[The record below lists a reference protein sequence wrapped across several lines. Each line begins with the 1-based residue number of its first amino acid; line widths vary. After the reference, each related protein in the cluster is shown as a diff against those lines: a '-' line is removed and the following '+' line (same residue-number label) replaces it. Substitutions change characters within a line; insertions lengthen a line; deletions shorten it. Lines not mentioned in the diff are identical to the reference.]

1 MRIVDTIPHAEF
13 RISILKMNDKWLL
26 RIEAG
31 PYEQVYKFTTEMAA
45 NPDEIKLLANP
56 EFLEQVKTQFDA
68 MHAVFLPAVR
78 GLKGKL

>member
-1 MRIVDTIPHAEF
+1 MRIVDTIPHAEY

-45 NPDEIKLLANP
+45 NTDEIKQLASP
-56 EFLEQVKTQFDA
+56 EFLEKVKIQFDS
-68 MHAVFLPAVR
+68 MHHIFLPAVR
-78 GLKGKL
+78 ALKGR